1 MAVIRDMIP
10 AFELFQPTNV
20 DDAIELLTRY
30 GEDGWVL
37 SGGLDSFDWF
47 KDRIKRPAAVVDL
60 VNVDELR
67 GVRASSDGV
76 EIGAMTTLTDVATH
90 PDLTARYSVLTDAA
104 ARVATPQIRNR
115 GTLGGNLSQD
125 TRCWYYRGGWPCYRA
140 GGNTCYASAPTAMNR
155 EHCIIGSSRCVA
167 VSPSDTAPALIAL
180 DAQFVIQGSRGERVV
195 DAQDFFMRPSV
206 DIERMTI
213 LKPGELLT
221 TIRIPSTWAGAT
233 FYYEKVEDR
242 KAWDFA
248 LMTIA
253 AAMRVSGGVIQD
265 ARVAV
270 NGVAPFP
277 LRLEEAEKIVR
288 GQTPSDDLG
297 FIAGTAATE
306 GAQPLRHNAYKI
318 DLMRN
323 LVRRAVR
330 DAAEV

>member
-1 MAVIRDMIP
+1 MAVIRDVIP
-10 AFELFQPTNV
+10 AFELFQPTSV
-20 DDAIELLTRY
+20 DDAIDLLDRY

-60 VNVDELR
+60 VNLDELR
-67 GVRASSDGV
+67 GVRSTGDGV
-76 EIGAMTTLTDVATH
+76 EIGAMTTITNVATN
-90 PDLTARYSVLTDAA
+90 PELMSSYSVLTDAA
-104 ARVATPQIRNR
+104 AGVATPQIRNR

-155 EHCIIGSSRCVA
+155 EHCIMGSSRCVA

-180 DAQFVIQGSRGERVV
+180 DAQFVIQGPRGERVV
-195 DAQDFFMRPSV
+195 DAEDYFMRPSV
-206 DIERMTI
+206 DIERMTV

-221 TIRIPSTWAGAT
+221 AIRLPARWAGAR
-233 FYYEKVEDR
+233 FYYEKLEDR

-248 LMTIA
+248 LVTVA
-253 AAMRVSGGVIQD
+253 SAMRMNGGVIEK
-265 ARVAV
+265 ARLSV
-270 NGVAPFP
+270 NGVAPYP
-277 LRLEEAEKIVR
+277 VRLASAESLIQ

-297 FIAGTAATE
+297 IRAGELAVAK
-306 GAQPLRHNAYKI
+306 AQPLRHNDFKI
-318 DLMRN
+318 PMMRN

-330 DAAEV
+330 GAGS